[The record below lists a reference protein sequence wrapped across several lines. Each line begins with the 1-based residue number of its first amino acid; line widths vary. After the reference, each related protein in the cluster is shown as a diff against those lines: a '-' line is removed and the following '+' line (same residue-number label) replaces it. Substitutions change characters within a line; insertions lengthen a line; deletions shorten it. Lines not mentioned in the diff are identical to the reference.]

1 MGLVGVLAFI
11 FALLFSVMVHE
22 FGHYITAKRYGM
34 RVTEFFLG
42 FGKRL
47 WSTQRGE
54 TEFGVKAIPA
64 GGYCRI
70 SGMSPREV
78 LPPEIQERAYFR
90 AKTHQKLIVSGA
102 GSFLHFVLGFLLLFL
117 LFSGVGVAKPLS
129 TISEVVPCVP
139 TSNQCVEKDP
149 ISPAKSAGLLS
160 GDRIVGID
168 GKLDLDWE
176 EISPILRDS
185 AGEQIELTIDRS
197 GEQFTIPVKLA
208 TRLVDGEERGYLG
221 IINEYGLV
229 RENPISAINSS
240 INATGDLIIGSAK
253 ALVNLPAQIPSLF
266 GQTFLGEERNS
277 DGLVGIVGVARATG
291 DTVSSRNLTTGEKL
305 ATFILII
312 ASLNIFVGIF
322 NLLPI
327 LPLDGGHMAIAV
339 YEGVRRQIYR
349 LRGRAEPGKVDVE
362 KLTPITAIVLVFLI
376 VLTVLL
382 LIADIFNPIN
392 LNI

>member
-1 MGLVGVLAFI
+1 MGLIGVLAFI

-78 LPPEIQERAYFR
+78 LPPEVQERAYFR
-90 AKTHQKLIVSGA
+90 AKTHRKLIVSGA

-139 TSNQCVEKDP
+139 ISNQCVESDP
-149 ISPAKSAGLLS
+149 ISPAKSAGLLA

-168 GKLDLDWE
+168 GKLNLDWE
-176 EISPILRDS
+176 EISPILRQS
-185 AGEQIELTIDRS
+185 AGEEIELTIDRS
-197 GEQFTIPVKLA
+197 GEQFSIRVKLA
-208 TRLVDGEERGYLG
+208 SRTVEGEERGYLG

-229 RENPISAINSS
+229 RENPITAINSS
-240 INATGDLIIGSAK
+240 INATGDLIVGSAK

-339 YEGVRRQIYR
+339 YEGIRRQVYR

-362 KLTPITAIVLVFLI
+362 KLTPITAVVLVFLI
-376 VLTVLL
+376 ILTVLL

>member
-149 ISPAKSAGLLS
+149 ISPAKSAGLLA

-229 RENPISAINSS
+229 RENPISAINST

>member
-1 MGLVGVLAFI
+1 VGLVGVLAFI

-149 ISPAKSAGLLS
+149 ISPAKSAGLLA

>member
-1 MGLVGVLAFI
+1 VGLIGVLAFI

-78 LPPEIQERAYFR
+78 LPLEVQERAYFR

-139 TSNQCVEKDP
+139 TSNQCVESDP
-149 ISPAKSAGLLS
+149 TSPAKSAGLLA

-168 GKLDLDWE
+168 GKLNLDWE
-176 EISPILRDS
+176 EISPILRQS
-185 AGEQIELTIDRS
+185 AGEEIELTIDRS
-197 GEQFTIPVKLA
+197 GEQFSIRVKLA
-208 TRLVDGEERGYLG
+208 SRTVEGEERGYLG

-229 RENPISAINSS
+229 RENPITAINSS
-240 INATGDLIIGSAK
+240 INATGDLIVGSAK

-339 YEGVRRQIYR
+339 YEGIRRQVYR

-362 KLTPITAIVLVFLI
+362 KLTPITAVVLVFLI
-376 VLTVLL
+376 ILTVLL

>member
-1 MGLVGVLAFI
+1 MGLIGVLAFI

-78 LPPEIQERAYFR
+78 LPPEVQERAYFR

-139 TSNQCVEKDP
+139 ISNQCVESDP
-149 ISPAKSAGLLS
+149 ISPAKSAGLLA

-168 GKLDLDWE
+168 GKLNLDWE
-176 EISPILRDS
+176 EISPILRQS
-185 AGEQIELTIDRS
+185 AGEEIELTIDRS
-197 GEQFTIPVKLA
+197 GEQFSIRVKLA
-208 TRLVDGEERGYLG
+208 SRTVEGEERGYLG

-229 RENPISAINSS
+229 RENPITAINSS
-240 INATGDLIIGSAK
+240 INATGDLIVGSAK

-339 YEGVRRQIYR
+339 YEGIRRQVYR

-362 KLTPITAIVLVFLI
+362 KLTPITAVVLVFLI
-376 VLTVLL
+376 ILTVLL

>member
-1 MGLVGVLAFI
+1 MGLIGVLAFI

-78 LPPEIQERAYFR
+78 LPLEVQERAYFR

-139 TSNQCVEKDP
+139 ISNQCLESDP
-149 ISPAKSAGLLS
+149 ISPAKSAGLLA

-168 GKLDLDWE
+168 GKLNLDWE
-176 EISPILRDS
+176 EISPILRQS
-185 AGEQIELTIDRS
+185 AGEEIELTIDRS
-197 GEQFTIPVKLA
+197 GEQFSIRVKLA
-208 TRLVDGEERGYLG
+208 SRTVEGEERGYLG

-229 RENPISAINSS
+229 RENPITAINSS
-240 INATGDLIIGSAK
+240 INATGDLIVGSAK

-339 YEGVRRQIYR
+339 YEGIRRQVYR

-362 KLTPITAIVLVFLI
+362 KLTPITAVVLVFLI
-376 VLTVLL
+376 ILTVLL

>member
-149 ISPAKSAGLLS
+149 ISPAKSAGLLA